1 MPRRSLWCTAFS
13 TASAC
18 RAARVE
24 RYSYELSGGQRQRV
38 GIARAV
44 VLRPDFVLADEIVS
58 GLDVS
63 TQAQVLRLLKELT
76 GEMHL
81 ALAFISHDLSV
92 VRSICQRVVVMR
104 EGRVVEAGACDRVF
118 AAPADAYTRVLID
131 AIPLPTDRSRLA
143 RPRRARRRAVAADL
157 PDATQI
163 TPSATG
169 RPGVI
174 LEQSQEVR
182 VSRYANRLAIAA
194 ISAAML
200 ATVTTARADGIPGLR
215 GHDHTGITVPDIK
228 QAADFFVNVLGC
240 KEAMSFGPFAD
251 DKGTFMHDLL
261 NVDPKAVIHQITLV
275 RCGYGS
281 NIELFQYSSPDQ
293 KNMTPKNSDIGGYH
307 IAFYVDDIKAAKAYL
322 DGKGVKTFFNLPVEQ
337 GPAAGQ
343 SIFYFLA
350 PWGLQMEA
358 ISYPQRHGLR
368 EDLADQAV
376 VAERSGTVTGL
387 AA

>member
-1 MPRRSLWCTAFS
+1 M
-13 TASAC
+13 
-18 RAARVE
+18 
-24 RYSYELSGGQRQRV
+24 
-38 GIARAV
+38 
-44 VLRPDFVLADEIVS
+44 
-58 GLDVS
+58 
-63 TQAQVLRLLKELT
+63 
-76 GEMHL
+76 
-81 ALAFISHDLSV
+81 
-92 VRSICQRVVVMR
+92 
-104 EGRVVEAGACDRVF
+104 
-118 AAPADAYTRVLID
+118 
-131 AIPLPTDRSRLA
+131 SRN
-143 RPRRARRRAVAADL
+143 
-157 PDATQI
+157 
-163 TPSATG
+163 
-169 RPGVI
+169 
-174 LEQSQEVR
+174 
-182 VSRYANRLAIAA
+182 ANRLAIAA

-251 DKGTFMHDLL
+251 DKGTFMHELL

-281 NIELFQYSSPDQ
+281 NIELFQYSAPDQ

-358 ISYPQRHGLR
+358 ISYPQGMAYEKTSPIKLWSPK
-368 EDLADQAV
+368 DPGQ
-376 VAERSGTVTGL
+376 
-387 AA
+387 